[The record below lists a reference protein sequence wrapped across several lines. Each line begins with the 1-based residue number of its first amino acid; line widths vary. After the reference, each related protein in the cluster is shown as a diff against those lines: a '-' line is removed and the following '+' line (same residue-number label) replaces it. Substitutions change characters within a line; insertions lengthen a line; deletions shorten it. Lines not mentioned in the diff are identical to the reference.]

1 MGGLNVPQLF
11 QTLNRT
17 SGPDQGFWKLV
28 SNQPPKNQVELG
40 RGGLWLL
47 GVWAVGVGGSNDG
60 QTAHKC
66 RYLRVG
72 EAVSGRREPKPVGDD
87 VPNVWEMDLTIDLL
101 VIFLLRLVDV
111 GLSTVRIV
119 LLGRGRRGPAA
130 LLGFFESLI
139 WVLAVAR
146 VLDGL
151 DDPLRLVAF
160 AAGFAA
166 GTYVGSMVEEWL
178 ALGQAMVRIIAPV
191 ESTPVAD
198 KLRDEDI
205 AATVLNGDGRDG
217 EVRLTFCVLPRKKVS
232 GVLRLIQ
239 KTNSEAYVTVDQTT
253 SIDLRRQDRGV
264 RK

>member
-1 MGGLNVPQLF
+1 M
-11 QTLNRT
+11 
-17 SGPDQGFWKLV
+17 
-28 SNQPPKNQVELG
+28 
-40 RGGLWLL
+40 
-47 GVWAVGVGGSNDG
+47 
-60 QTAHKC
+60 
-66 RYLRVG
+66 
-72 EAVSGRREPKPVGDD
+72 D
-87 VPNVWEMDLTIDLL
+87 VTFDLL
-101 VIFLLRLVDV
+101 VIFFLRLIDV

-130 LLGFFESLI
+130 LLGFVESLI

-166 GTYVGSMVEEWL
+166 GTYVGSLVEEWL

-198 KLRDEDI
+198 KLRADGLG
-205 AATVLNGDGRDG
+205 ATVINGDGRDG
-217 EVRLTFCVLPRKKVS
+217 EVRVTFAVLPRKRVS
-232 GVLRLIQ
+232 DVLQIIHQ
-239 KTNSEAYVTVDQTT
+239 TNADAYVTVDQTT
-253 SIDLRRQDRGV
+253 SIDLRRKDRVV

>member
-1 MGGLNVPQLF
+1 MGGGVPE
-11 QTLNRT
+11 
-17 SGPDQGFWKLV
+17 
-28 SNQPPKNQVELG
+28 PP
-40 RGGLWLL
+40 
-47 GVWAVGVGGSNDG
+47 
-60 QTAHKC
+60 AH
-66 RYLRVG
+66 
-72 EAVSGRREPKPVGDD
+72 EI
-87 VPNVWEMDLTIDLL
+87 PNISLMDATFDLL
-101 VIFLLRLVDV
+101 VIFFLRLIDV

-119 LLGRGRRGPAA
+119 LLGRGRRGLAT
-130 LLGFFESLI
+130 LLGFVESLI

-166 GTYVGSMVEEWL
+166 GTYVGSLVEEWL

-198 KLRDEDI
+198 KLRQEGL

-217 EVRLTFCVLPRKKVS
+217 EVRVTFCVVPRKRVS
-232 GVLRLIQ
+232 AVLQLIQ
-239 KTNSEAYVTVDQTT
+239 ETNSEAHVTVDQTT
-253 SIDLRRQDRGV
+253 SIDLRRLDRGV